1 MITTNFNA
9 AATNFQG
16 SLVTGQVIDKTTNLA
31 RTGLTVNAMDSSQQ
45 VAGTLGTATTDQ
57 TGRFSIALDPNQYNL
72 QALPPLYFNVYD
84 TDGKTLLTNTNGYVL
99 WNNSTQEDVTIY
111 LYTQVQAV
119 TGTDRIGASQALNF
133 GTFAQQSDFTG
144 LWSHAKCSLGT
155 TWGFIGD
162 ALVNSFSKLSLTP
175 VSVPVQSCS
184 VVNSDVET
192 ATRTLNDQNVAVN
205 QVLPYNPAVN
215 KESLTAIGG
224 FTQILKPGQMVNLYQ
239 VNGTVKYYAV
249 VSAPSSPPSSPPN
262 PPSSPVASQP
272 SSPPQAPPPPPPPS
286 SPVASHPASPPQ
298 ATQPA
303 SPPASPVASHPASP
317 PQASQP
323 ASPPESP
330 VASHPASPPQATQP
344 ASPPESPVASHPSS
358 PPSSAPASPPS
369 SFPVSPPSSAPF
381 TGVPLQ
387 PIPSVPLA
395 HPILSPLTEDEI
407 HAVQQDRIVQPVAPA
422 QQDEQIQPVQQPQP
436 ADSASLQAELADSRQ
451 AAAQKDQQIA
461 LLMQE
466 LDAIRKDQDEIKAL
480 LKAKFPS

>member
-1 MITTNFNA
+1 MMNTNFNA

-31 RTGLTVNAMDSSQQ
+31 RTGLTVNAMDSTRQ
-45 VAGTLGTATTDQ
+45 VPGPLGTATTDQ
-57 TGRFSIALDPNQYNL
+57 TGRFSIALDPKQYNL

-84 TDGKTLLTNTNGYVL
+84 TDGKTLLTNTDGYVL
-99 WNNSTQEDVTIY
+99 WNNNTQEDVTIY
-111 LYTQVQAV
+111 LYTQVQTV

-144 LWSHAKCSLGT
+144 LWSQAKCSLGT

-175 VSVPVQSCS
+175 ISVPVQSCG

-205 QVLPYNPAVN
+205 QVLAYNPSVN

-224 FTQILKPGQMVNLYQ
+224 FTQILKPGQTVNLYQ
-239 VNGTVKYYAV
+239 LNGTVKYYSV
-249 VSAPSSPPSSPPN
+249 VSAPSSPPN
-262 PPSSPVASQP
+262 APSSPVAGPPPSP
-272 SSPPQAPPPPPPPS
+272 SSPPQPPTAPS
-286 SPVASHPASPPQ
+286 SPVGGPPLPSSPPASPPPTPSTHPASPP
-298 ATQPA
+298 APPVA

-317 PQASQP
+317 PESPVATHP

-330 VASHPASPPQATQP
+330 VTASPASPP
-344 ASPPESPVASHPSS
+344 
-358 PPSSAPASPPS
+358 
-369 SFPVSPPSSAPF
+369 FAPF
-381 TGVPLQ
+381 VPEQ
-387 PIPSVPLA
+387 PINSGPLT
-395 HPILSPLTEDEI
+395 HPILSPLSAEEI
-407 HAVQQDRIVQPVAPA
+407 HEVQPDQVVQQDRLVQPVAVG
-422 QQDEQIQPVQQPQP
+422 QVQQAAP
-436 ADSASLQAELADSRQ
+436 AEGADCADMKAELADSRQ
-451 AAAQKDQQIA
+451 TIALQDQQIA

-480 LKAKFPS
+480 LKAKFAS